1 MTDRLLL
8 DTCAVIWLATG
19 SDSLSTVARLA
30 VEEASEVFVSPVSA
44 WEIALKYNNGKLQLP
59 CEPEKWFDHALEVL
73 DLKLMPSNHHTAMR
87 STNLPK
93 HHNDPCDR
101 MIIQTAM
108 DYGLTV
114 VTGDKRFHE
123 YGVEVIC

>member
-30 VEEASEVFVSPVSA
+30 IEEANEVYVSSVSA
-44 WEIALKYNNGKLQLP
+44 WEIALKHNNGKLQLP
-59 CEPEKWFDHALEVL
+59 CDSEKWFDHALEVL

-87 STNLPK
+87 STKSPK

-108 DYGLTV
+108 DNGLTI
-114 VTGDKRFHE
+114 VTGDKRFPQ